1 MALAEKIRSD
11 LDKAIKQGDTVRR
24 STLRLVISG
33 MGYAEI
39 EKQKHLDDAD
49 IIDVLSKEAK
59 KRRESIEA
67 FEKGNRP
74 DLVAQEKAE
83 LAIISEYLPTQ
94 MSPEDIKALA
104 EKVIAEIGATGP
116 ADKGKVMSKLMPQ
129 TKGKAEGKVVSDIVT
144 EALSKL

>member
-67 FEKGNRP
+67 FEKGKRP

-83 LAIISEYLPTQ
+83 LAIISEYLPAQ

-104 EKVIAEIGATGP
+104 EKVIAEMGATGP